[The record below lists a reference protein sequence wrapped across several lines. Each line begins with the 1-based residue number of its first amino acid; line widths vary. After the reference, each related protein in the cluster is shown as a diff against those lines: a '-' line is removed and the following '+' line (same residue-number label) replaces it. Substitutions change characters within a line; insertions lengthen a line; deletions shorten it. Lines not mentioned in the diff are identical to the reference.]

1 MQMVMNRRKF
11 VMLMGAAA
19 AAVAVAEK
27 TRVYAAAAQERWRIG
42 HFVRPA
48 GGQPVITSEETTG
61 RQKCD
66 LLPVAAK
73 LSG

>member
-1 MQMVMNRRKF
+1 MNRRKF
-11 VMLMGAAA
+11 VMLMGTA

-27 TRVYAAAAQERWRIG
+27 TRGYAAAAPGPWRIG
-42 HFVRPA
+42 PFVRPA